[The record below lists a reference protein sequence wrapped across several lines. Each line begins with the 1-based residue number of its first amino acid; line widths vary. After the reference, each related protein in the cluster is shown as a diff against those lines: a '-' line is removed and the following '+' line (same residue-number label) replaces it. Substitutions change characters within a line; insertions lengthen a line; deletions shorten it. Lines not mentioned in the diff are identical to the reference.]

1 MLKEEI
7 KHIMREFYRLSMSRD
22 AAMMFITQNDVSLDD
37 LMMYEY
43 KNKKYHK
50 AIWSFITE
58 YTVDK
63 IKNGKYESIINDIIP
78 KLEINEYKARGKEY
92 YDRDYLICS
101 YLLIVF
107 RNLIEEGMFDMYS
120 FTLSLLQIQGIDNNI
135 IANIIINDYRL
146 LSPQLIMNYL
156 DLGLLAPDIF
166 CKILVDNKESYD
178 TFWID
183 RLVEIYMSENSR
195 ILELFLYLNEIIEFK
210 TVRKKTYYDFIK
222 VTNCNNK
229 DKKTMEYI
237 FGIVCKRIVID
248 ANIMHLTKINNGVE
262 SYREEKVRNV
272 PVLNAYRDYL
282 DWFISTMENING
294 EELLSNYI
302 NDKGEEGEVFPD
314 EFYQIFRYEV
324 IHMNDIGSIVEL
336 EDYEFFLRAFN
347 MNRFKIYSF
356 LNEELVEKTLAKLPA
371 DDERLLLAEIALQ
384 EETYITLNLTT
395 YSYI

>member
-7 KHIMREFYRLSMSRD
+7 KHIMREFYRLNMSKD

-37 LMMYEY
+37 LMLYEY

-50 AIWSFITE
+50 AIWQFITE

-63 IKNGKYESIINDIIP
+63 IKNGKYDSIINDIIS
-78 KLEINEYKARGKEY
+78 KLELSEYKSKSKNY

-107 RNLIEEGMFDMYS
+107 GKLIEEGMFDMYS
-120 FTLSLLQIQGIDNNI
+120 FTISLLQIQGIDSRI
-135 IANIIINDYRL
+135 IANIIINDYKL

-156 DLGLLAPDIF
+156 DLSLLAPDIF
-166 CKILVDNKESYD
+166 CKILVDNKDSYD
-178 TFWID
+178 IFWID
-183 RLVEIYMSENSR
+183 KLVEIYMSENSR

-210 TVRKKTYYDFIK
+210 SVRKSKYYEFIK

-229 DKKTMEYI
+229 DKTTMEYI

-262 SYREEKVRNV
+262 SYREEAIRNV

-302 NDKGEEGEVFPD
+302 NYSGEEGEIFPD

-324 IHMNDIGSIVEL
+324 VHMNDINNIVEL
-336 EDYEFFLRAFN
+336 EDYDFFLRAFN

-356 LNEELVEKTLAKLPA
+356 LNEELVEKTLSKLSP